1 MEKVNPLHDFQREF
15 SAPLKGITPSAQ
27 VGRLSGSH
35 SDIGFQLTQL
45 PGKMVM
51 EPKGEKVG
59 ALEDVSTNGLCTSA
73 VHERAAADDDKGNV
87 YGMKTCNH
95 HESKRTD
102 WNSLLKSFPAGTFS
116 RQHGWVFVGPCHP
129 CAHGP
134 PALLSGG
141 NGNSGVEPFGTGGDT
156 HKHDVIRCNYIQTY
170 MILCI

>member
-1 MEKVNPLHDFQREF
+1 
-15 SAPLKGITPSAQ
+15 
-27 VGRLSGSH
+27 
-35 SDIGFQLTQL
+35 
-45 PGKMVM
+45 MVM

-141 NGNSGVEPFGTGGDT
+141 NGNSGIEPFGTGGDT
-156 HKHDVIRCNYIQTY
+156 HTHRAVFGAVSPSKVVVRPGASSSVLTPRRKRQLLAQRKNY
-170 MILCI
+170 